1 MYHRNNYARG
11 QSAIVRAA
19 YRKGLTLPELII
31 SIAIMV
37 MIAGA
42 MAVLSNGVQSVAEHT
57 QGLDL
62 ASQHGRIAMSRIDNN
77 LRKAFANESFPGV
90 FVLSTTSGSYTF
102 PDTLFIWRPDVAAAN
117 PAGLPM
123 VRELVVYTPDA
134 TSPNNLLEVTW
145 PSSSATCPATSD
157 VTSWSTLAN
166 NFRTGNGP
174 VRTVLTNML
183 RSNPVSANS
192 STIKGAI
199 RFRVM
204 MQPDATDWAAY
215 RAGTLSWSNLD
226 WPQDLRGSTTGTR
239 IVACQTEM
247 QLLPTTGEINN
258 STGLGILPMFSSSSI
273 SYSLNK

>member
-1 MYHRNNYARG
+1 MYHRNNCARI
-11 QSAIVRAA
+11 QSAIGRLAK
-19 YRKGLTLPELII
+19 RKGLTLPELII

-62 ASQHGRIAMSRIDNN
+62 ASQHGRIAMGRIDNN
-77 LRKAFANESFPGV
+77 LRKAFANESFPGF

-117 PAGLPM
+117 PTGLPM
-123 VRELVVYTPDA
+123 VRELVVYTPDS
-134 TSPNNLLEVTW
+134 TSPNNLLEITW
-145 PSSSATCPATSD
+145 PTSSATCPATSD
-157 VTSWSTLAN
+157 ATSWSTLAN
-166 NFRTGNGP
+166 NFRTANGP

-204 MQPDATDWAAY
+204 MQPNATDWAAY
-215 RAGTLSWSNLD
+215 RAGTLSWNNLD

-247 QLLPTTGEINN
+247 QLLPTTGDLNN

-273 SYSLNK
+273 SYSLNR

>member
-1 MYHRNNYARG
+1 MYHRNNG
-11 QSAIVRAA
+11 SHGKTAIVRIAM
-19 YRKGLTLPELII
+19 RKGLTLPELII

-90 FVLSTTSGSYTF
+90 FVLSTSSGSYTF

-134 TSPNNLLEVTW
+134 TSPNNLLEITW

-192 STIKGAI
+192 STTKGAI

-204 MQPDATDWAAY
+204 MQPDATEWAAY
-215 RAGTLSWSNLD
+215 RAGTLAWSNLD

-247 QLLPTTGEINN
+247 QLLPTTGDINN
-258 STGLGILPMFSSSSI
+258 ATGQGILPMFSSSSI